1 MARRSSKTPEKFG
14 KGHLEGIAATE
25 AANSAVMGACLIPT
39 IALGIPGNLVAALL
53 IGAFMIHGI
62 TPGPFMMAQHG
73 DLVYGMFAAM
83 LIANLFH
90 AVIGRFGSPIW
101 VMALKAP
108 MGIVLSTVI
117 VLCAVGVYISNPSIF
132 EIGMLLVFTGLG
144 YIMRKLAFSVVSFF
158 MGFMLGPMLEHSL
171 RQTINL
177 YGSLT
182 VLFTEPIALV
192 CTLVTLFVIWR
203 SFKAI
208 KKEKYGSESKSYEV
222 SQPRPRR

>member
-1 MARRSSKTPEKFG
+1 
-14 KGHLEGIAATE
+14 
-25 AANSAVMGACLIPT
+25 
-39 IALGIPGNLVAALL
+39 
-53 IGAFMIHGI
+53 
-62 TPGPFMMAQHG
+62 
-73 DLVYGMFAAM
+73 
-83 LIANLFH
+83 
-90 AVIGRFGSPIW
+90 
-101 VMALKAP
+101 MALKAP

-192 CTLVTLFVIWR
+192 CSLVTLFVIWR

-208 KKEKYGSESKSYEV
+208 KKEK
-222 SQPRPRR
+222 